1 MDATVR
7 TCTSKIQLSRVAPM
21 QKAIKNYIRTIRII
35 NEIVGNLVMVLPIA
49 ITLLAAVE
57 VLLRYIFKSPT
68 IWIWELNTQ
77 LFAAMVMLGGGY
89 TLLHGAHISVDFLTM
104 TLPSRKKA
112 VVDLLTAPVFFL
124 SILAITYFGWII
136 AWESWL
142 MKETNATLWGS
153 PIYTLRMTIPIGGL
167 LMLLQGIAK
176 YLADILFLITGER
189 IALNE

>member
-1 MDATVR
+1 
-7 TCTSKIQLSRVAPM
+7 M
-21 QKAIKNYIRTIRII
+21 QKAIKNYIRVIRII

-68 IWIWELNTQ
+68 IWIWEFNTQ

-104 TLPSRKKA
+104 ALPSRKKA